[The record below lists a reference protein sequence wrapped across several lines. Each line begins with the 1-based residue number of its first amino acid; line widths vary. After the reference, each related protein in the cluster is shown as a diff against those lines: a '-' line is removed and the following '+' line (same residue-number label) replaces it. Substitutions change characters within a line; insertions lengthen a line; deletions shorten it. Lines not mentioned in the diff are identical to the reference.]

1 MNDIKVKD
9 RKAGFTSVLL
19 LLTTSI
25 IWGFA
30 FVAQRVGSDHMG
42 AFAFNGI
49 RFSLGTISLIPV
61 IMLFE
66 KEARDKEKLAR
77 TLKCGISVGIVLFLA
92 TSFQQFGIM
101 LTQNVGKSGF
111 ISGLYTV
118 FVPIVSGII
127 YRQKKGINVWIG
139 AILATFGLFLLS
151 VSDGFSVEA
160 GDVVLLISAFCW
172 TAQILMID
180 AFVDKVSPLKFSM
193 VQFGTCG
200 VLGLIF
206 GMFLDTDTM
215 NVATVSTVFVP
226 LLYGGL
232 MSVGIAYTLQIV
244 AQKNADPTTAAIIF
258 STEALF
264 ATIGGALIL
273 KETMTTRGYIGCA
286 VIFCAL
292 VISQLSF
299 KKKASSKIAKENDDE
314 GKYHSE

>member
-1 MNDIKVKD
+1 
-9 RKAGFTSVLL
+9 
-19 LLTTSI
+19 
-25 IWGFA
+25 
-30 FVAQRVGSDHMG
+30 MG

-49 RFSLGTISLIPV
+49 RFSLGTVSLIPV

-66 KEARDKEKLAR
+66 RENGDKKKLLR
-77 TLKCGISVGIVLFLA
+77 TLKCGMAVGVILFLA
-92 TSFQQFGIM
+92 TSFQQIGIV

-139 AILATFGLFLLS
+139 AVLATFGLFLLS
-151 VSDGFSVEA
+151 VSDGFSVEV
-160 GDVVLLISAFCW
+160 GDIVLLISAFCW

-200 VLGLIF
+200 ILGLMF
-206 GMFLDTDTM
+206 GMFIDTGTM
-215 NVATVSTVFVP
+215 NMTAITSAIVP

-264 ATIGGALIL
+264 ATVGGALIL
-273 KETMTTRGYIGCA
+273 HETMTVRGYIGCA

-292 VISQLSF
+292 VISQISF
-299 KKKASSKIAKENDDE
+299 KKKTPIQNESENCNE
-314 GKYHSE
+314 

>member
-1 MNDIKVKD
+1 
-9 RKAGFTSVLL
+9 
-19 LLTTSI
+19 
-25 IWGFA
+25 
-30 FVAQRVGSDHMG
+30 
-42 AFAFNGI
+42 
-49 RFSLGTISLIPV
+49 
-61 IMLFE
+61 MLFE
-66 KEARDKEKLAR
+66 KEKRDEKKLLR
-77 TLKCGISVGIVLFLA
+77 TLKCGIAVGVVLFLA
-92 TSFQQFGIM
+92 TTFQQFGIV

-139 AILATFGLFLLS
+139 AILATCGLFLLS

-160 GDVVLLISAFCW
+160 GDIVLLISAFCW

-200 VLGLIF
+200 VLGLLF
-206 GMFLDTDTM
+206 GMFFNTDTM
-215 NVATVSTVFVP
+215 NMVAISSAIIP

-258 STEALF
+258 STESLF
-264 ATIGGALIL
+264 ATVGGALIL
-273 KETMTTRGYIGCA
+273 HETMTTRGYIGCA
-286 VIFCAL
+286 TIFCAL
-292 VISQLSF
+292 VISQISF
-299 KKKASSKIAKENDDE
+299 KKSPKKIKENEDE
-314 GKYHSE
+314 

>member
-1 MNDIKVKD
+1 MNDLKVKD
-9 RKAGFTSVLL
+9 RRSGFTSVLL
-19 LLTTSI
+19 LLTTAV

-30 FVAQRVGSDHMG
+30 FVAQRLGSDHMG

-49 RFSLGTISLIPV
+49 RFSLGTVSLIPV

-66 KEARDKEKLAR
+66 KEKRDRQKLLR
-77 TLKCGISVGIVLFLA
+77 TLKCGIAVGAVLFLA
-92 TSFQQFGIM
+92 TTFQQFGIV

-118 FVPIVSGII
+118 FVPIASGII

-139 AILATFGLFLLS
+139 AVLATCGLFLLS
-151 VSDGFSVEA
+151 VSDGFSVEV
-160 GDVVLLISAFCW
+160 GDIVLLISAFCW

-200 VLGLIF
+200 VLGLVF
-206 GMFLDTDTM
+206 GMFFNTDTM
-215 NVATVSTVFVP
+215 NMAAISSAIVP

-232 MSVGIAYTLQIV
+232 MSVGIAYTLQII

-258 STEALF
+258 STESLF
-264 ATIGGALIL
+264 ATVGGALIL
-273 KETMTTRGYIGCA
+273 HETMTTRGYIGCA
-286 VIFCAL
+286 TIFCAL
-292 VISQLSF
+292 VISQISF
-299 KKKASSKIAKENDDE
+299 KKIPKKIKENEDE
-314 GKYHSE
+314 